1 MADYLAQR
9 DVDNFG
15 SEMVDL
21 AQRAA
26 AHALTPELQ
35 RLRDENQPLQD
46 QLNSTAKVAIDQALD
61 AAVPNWREI
70 NQSEEF
76 HRWLLLP
83 DVLSGVVRDR
93 LLKDAVAAADAPRV
107 INFFRGFLA
116 QGGAAPRPAG
126 QASNRARAAP
136 SGQRTYTSEQIRAL
150 SSAYRRGQISEERYQ
165 KISAD
170 IVAAGREGRILGV
183 GPYLTK

>member
-1 MADYLAQR
+1 LIR
-9 DVDNFG
+9 
-15 SEMVDL
+15 
-21 AQRAA
+21 
-26 AHALTPELQ
+26 
-35 RLRDENQPLQD
+35 RLRDENQQLQD
-46 QLNSTAKVAIDQALD
+46 QLSSTAKVAIDQALD

-70 NQSEEF
+70 NQNEEF

-93 LLKDAVAAADAPRV
+93 LLKDAVAAADAGRV

-116 QGGAAPRPAG
+116 QGGAAPRPAR
-126 QASNRARAAP
+126 QASDRTRAAP

-170 IVAAGREGRILGV
+170 IVAAGREGRILG
-183 GPYLTK
+183 GPYMTK